1 MCAQLRCYAARMARN
16 DAYRP
21 HYGGYT
27 TVSNMACRVVHRHD
41 GVLRGVAYG
50 TTAETASAIADAL
63 NRQARDIAVRRAL
76 DAASKV
82 FDNFDDAPS
91 DDNNALD
98 NSDLV

>member
-1 MCAQLRCYAARMARN
+1 
-16 DAYRP
+16 
-21 HYGGYT
+21 
-27 TVSNMACRVVHRHD
+27 VHRRD

-50 TTAETASAIADAL
+50 TTDETASAIADAL

-76 DAASKV
+76 NAASKV